1 MSASLILFLYPI
13 GRGQAPS
20 SASIS
25 STADANAHNRSFIPE
40 SAGHLISSTIFLAV
54 DGKMLM
60 GQKQILCIT
69 SKGHHITGLFYLGAT
84 YRSSTIIPR
93 GATTTYYVT
102 LHPNLMG
109 VIGKYFDEELSRRLW
124 DLSENMVKVNE

>member
-1 MSASLILFLYPI
+1 MPASLILFLYPI

-54 DGKMLM
+54 DGKVCSALVQLIEVRPSFLETNITM
-60 GQKQILCIT
+60 GRCCGIL
-69 SKGHHITGLFYLGAT
+69 K
-84 YRSSTIIPR
+84 
-93 GATTTYYVT
+93 
-102 LHPNLMG
+102 
-109 VIGKYFDEELSRRLW
+109 
-124 DLSENMVKVNE
+124 